1 MLLILSNR
9 VIRDLQVR
17 VRARTAQ
24 QVISSTPLIYVFTI
38 FLSYRVVSDLQ
49 SVLEQE
55 AGHAEGAAW
64 DGDERRAA

>member
-24 QVISSTPLIYVFTI
+24 QVISSTSLIYVFTI

-55 AGHAEGAAW
+55 ARHSEGAAW
-64 DGDERRAA
+64 DGDEGRAA